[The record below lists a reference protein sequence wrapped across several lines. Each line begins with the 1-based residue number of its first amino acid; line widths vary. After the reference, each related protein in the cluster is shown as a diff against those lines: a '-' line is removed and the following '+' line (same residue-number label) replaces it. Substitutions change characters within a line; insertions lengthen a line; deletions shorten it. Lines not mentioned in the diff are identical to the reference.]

1 MQIGIPVMYVVTVLF
16 EIAVGQEGSFRYA
29 VCRQARNSLEQEPHC
44 HRFDVCIDP
53 TDPGKVFL
61 YEIYTDRAAFDAHL
75 QSDHFRLFDDQV
87 RPWLMAKKVMAWE
100 LLKKEARDEQDQFDV

>member
-1 MQIGIPVMYVVTVLF
+1 MFVVTVLC
-16 EIAVGQEGSFRYA
+16 EITEGQEKSFRYA

-61 YEIYTDRAAFDAHL
+61 YEIYTNRAAFNAHL
-75 QSDHFRLFDDQV
+75 QSAHFRLFDDQV
-87 RPWLMAKKVMAWE
+87 RPWLTAKKVMAWE
-100 LLKKEARDEQDQFDV
+100 LLKKEARDEQDQLDV